1 MGGDKVCLLRDTSFR
16 VMNDSL
22 AFTLI
27 EIETFPLKVVAT
39 SFLTSF

>member
-27 EIETFPLKVVAT
+27 EIETFPLKLLPQV
-39 SFLTSF
+39 F